1 MKKFIRYAMLMA
13 LAIVATVQL
22 SACADKDQEA
32 IDQVVKELREDKTFS
47 SVEYN
52 GENIEIVMEA
62 EDPEFAA
69 GLKALG
75 AANIEGVMKNIML
88 EQMKQNG
95 AFKDVDKE
103 QLQSLINKNC
113 GFDFVFKAGDEKM
126 NIVLTADDLKDIV
139 E

>member
-13 LAIVATVQL
+13 LAIFATVQL
-22 SACADKDQEA
+22 SACADKDQQA
-32 IDQVVKELREDKTFS
+32 IDQVVKELQEDKTFS

-62 EDPEFAA
+62 DDPEFAA
-69 GLKALG
+69 GVKALG
-75 AANIEGVMKNIML
+75 AANLEGVMKDIML
-88 EQMKQNG
+88 QQMKQNG
-95 AFKDVDKE
+95 ALKDVNKE

-113 GFDFVFKAGDEKM
+113 GFDFVIKAGDEKM